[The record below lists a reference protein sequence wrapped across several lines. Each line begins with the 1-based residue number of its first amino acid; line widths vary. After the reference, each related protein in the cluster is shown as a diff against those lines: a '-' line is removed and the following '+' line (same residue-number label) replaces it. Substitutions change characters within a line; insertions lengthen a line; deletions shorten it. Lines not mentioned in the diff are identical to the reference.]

1 MLEKTLLNID
11 LGKYACLLEVRHI
24 CETELLTSALIH
36 ILINEFDDDR
46 EVCYIFIIFNNRAQY
61 VFNFY
66 VHCIT

>member
-1 MLEKTLLNID
+1 LLEKTLLNID

-46 EVCYIFIIFNNRAQY
+46 EVRYLFTNI
-61 VFNFY
+61 
-66 VHCIT
+66 